1 MRKVIIAAAITTA
14 LFSSSFTPLASAATN
29 PKAGATCTK
38 VGKTAIY
45 KGKKF
50 TCVKS
55 GKKLIW
61 NKGVAVLVAK
71 PSPTPMPIK
80 PPITI
85 PSPTPSPTPSIPPL
99 ATPTPSPSA
108 NSNPSIAPSPSSTSS
123 PSASATPKP
132 EPVKPT
138 HAGTAEDPQP
148 INSFL
153 VKNGVKI
160 KVIKVTDNVSE
171 QVCKTELIRAGC
183 DFGGAVDIESESR
196 FVEIVITVIND
207 GTEIW
212 DPVIFGLNKDDDY
225 YGGDFIV
232 NGDIPIEF
240 ELEVGKT
247 ITLNTY
253 VALSND
259 IEISDCL
266 FFISETTAEEAF
278 FIEVK

>member
-45 KGKKF
+45 RGKKF

-61 NKGVAVLVAK
+61 NKGVVVLVVK

-80 PPITI
+80 TPIT
-85 PSPTPSPTPSIPPL
+85 TPSPTPSMPPL
-99 ATPTPSPSA
+99 ATPTPSAS
-108 NSNPSIAPSPSSTSS
+108 STPSIAPSPSATSS

-171 QVCKTELIRAGC
+171 LVCKTELIRAGC

-225 YGGDFIV
+225 YGGDFIIE
-232 NGDIPIEF
+232 GDIPIEF

-266 FFISETTAEEAF
+266 FFISETTAEESF

>member
-1 MRKVIIAAAITTA
+1 MRKVIVAVVITTA

-61 NKGVAVLVAK
+61 NKGVVVLVVK
-71 PSPTPMPIK
+71 PSPTPTPIK
-80 PPITI
+80 TPIT
-85 PSPTPSPTPSIPPL
+85 TPSPTPSIPPL

-108 NSNPSIAPSPSSTSS
+108 SSTPLIAPSPSATSS

-138 HAGTAEDPQP
+138 HAGTAEDPQLF
-148 INSFL
+148 NSIL

-171 QVCKTELIRAGC
+171 LVCKTELIRAGC

-212 DPVIFGLNKDDDY
+212 DPVIFGLKKDDDY
-225 YGGDFIV
+225 YGGDFIL

>member
-1 MRKVIIAAAITTA
+1 MRKVIVAVAITTA

-61 NKGVAVLVAK
+61 NKGVVVLVVK
-71 PSPTPMPIK
+71 PSPTPTPIK
-80 PPITI
+80 TPIT
-85 PSPTPSPTPSIPPL
+85 TPSPTPSIPPL

-108 NSNPSIAPSPSSTSS
+108 SSTPLIAPSPSATSS

-138 HAGTAEDPQP
+138 HAGTAEDPQLF
-148 INSFL
+148 NSIL

-171 QVCKTELIRAGC
+171 LVCKTELIRAGC

-212 DPVIFGLNKDDDY
+212 DPVIFGLKKDDDY
-225 YGGDFIV
+225 YGGDFIL